1 MLTIEE
7 IRKIK
12 QHTALPPNNTAIN
25 EMLVKPTIATPII
38 KIDILVNVSAA
49 GLDIFDNEDV
59 VILGCPAMGDEVLE
73 EGEFEPF
80 IEGISSKISGKK
92 VALFGSY
99 GWGDG
104 QWMRDWQERM
114 ESLGCTL
121 IDDGLIINYEPE
133 DESPECINFGLKIAK
148 VQYKI

>member
-1 MLTIEE
+1 MKVVYYSASGNTEKMANLIAEG
-7 IRKIK
+7 IANGGK
-12 QHTALPPNNTAIN
+12 TAEVI
-25 EMLVKPTIATPII
+25 
-38 KIDILVNVSAA
+38 NVSNANA
-49 GLDIFDNEDV
+49 DIFDNEEI

-73 EGEFEPF
+73 ENEFEPF
-80 IEGISSKISGKK
+80 VEEISSKISGKK

-121 IDDGLIINYEPE
+121 IADGLIIQNEPE
-133 DESPECINFGLKIAK
+133 DNSPECIELGMTIAK
-148 VQYKI
+148 A

>member
-1 MLTIEE
+1 M
-7 IRKIK
+7 KIVYYSASGNTK
-12 QHTALPPNNTAIN
+12 KMANLIAEGIANGGKTAEVI
-25 EMLVKPTIATPII
+25 
-38 KIDILVNVSAA
+38 NVSNANA
-49 GLDIFDNEDV
+49 DIFDNEEI

-73 EGEFEPF
+73 ENEFEPF
-80 IEGISSKISGKK
+80 VEEISSKISGKK

-121 IDDGLIINYEPE
+121 IADGLIIQNEPE
-133 DESPECINFGLKIAK
+133 DNSPECIELGMTIAK
-148 VQYKI
+148 A

>member
-1 MLTIEE
+1 M
-7 IRKIK
+7 KIVYYS
-12 QHTALPPNNTAIN
+12 ASGNTEKMAN
-25 EMLVKPTIATPII
+25 LIAEGIVNSGKSVEVI
-38 KIDILVNVSAA
+38 NVSNADA
-49 GLDIFDNEDV
+49 NIFDNEEI

-73 EGEFEPF
+73 ENEFEPF
-80 IEGISSKISGKK
+80 VGEISSKISGKK

-121 IDDGLIINYEPE
+121 IDDGLIIQYEPE
-133 DESPECINFGLKIAK
+133 DNSSECIQLGMTIAK
-148 VQYKI
+148 A

>member
-1 MLTIEE
+1 MKIVYYSGTGNTEKMANLIAKGIESGGKGAE
-7 IRKIK
+7 
-12 QHTALPPNNTAIN
+12 
-25 EMLVKPTIATPII
+25 V
-38 KIDILVNVSAA
+38 VNVSAA
-49 GLDIFDNEDV
+49 GLDVFDNEDV

-80 IEGISSKISGKK
+80 IEEISSKLSGKK

-104 QWMRDWQERM
+104 QWMRDWQDRM

-121 IDDGLIINYEPE
+121 IGDGLIINYEPE
-133 DESPECINFGLKIAK
+133 DESPECINFGLEIAK
-148 VQYKI
+148 V

>member
-1 MLTIEE
+1 M
-7 IRKIK
+7 KIVYYSASGNTEK
-12 QHTALPPNNTAIN
+12 MANLIADGIVKGGKTADVI
-25 EMLVKPTIATPII
+25 
-38 KIDILVNVSAA
+38 NVSDAD
-49 GLDIFDNEDV
+49 LNIFQNEEV

-80 IEGISSKISGKK
+80 MEEISSNISGKK

-104 QWMRDWQERM
+104 QWMRDWQERI

-121 IDDGLIINYEPE
+121 IGDGLIIQYEPE
-133 DESPECINFGLKIAK
+133 DNSSECINFGMTIAK
-148 VQYKI
+148 V

>member
-1 MLTIEE
+1 M
-7 IRKIK
+7 KIVYYSG
-12 QHTALPPNNTAIN
+12 TGNTEKMAN
-25 EMLVKPTIATPII
+25 LIAKGIVSGG
-38 KIDILVNVSAA
+38 KDAEVVNVSAA

-121 IDDGLIINYEPE
+121 INYEPE

-148 VQYKI
+148 V

>member
-1 MLTIEE
+1 M
-7 IRKIK
+7 KIVYYSASGNTEK
-12 QHTALPPNNTAIN
+12 MANLIAEGIANGGKTAEVI
-25 EMLVKPTIATPII
+25 
-38 KIDILVNVSAA
+38 NVSNANA
-49 GLDIFDNEDV
+49 DIFDNEEI

-73 EGEFEPF
+73 ENEFEPF
-80 IEGISSKISGKK
+80 VEEISSKISGKK

-121 IDDGLIINYEPE
+121 IDDGLIIQYEPE
-133 DESPECINFGLKIAK
+133 DNSSECIELGKIIAR
-148 VQYKI
+148 I

>member
-1 MLTIEE
+1 MKIVYYSASGNTEKMANLIAEGISEE
-7 IRKIK
+7 GKSV
-12 QHTALPPNNTAIN
+12 
-25 EMLVKPTIATPII
+25 E
-38 KIDILVNVSAA
+38 LVNVSNANSN
-49 GLDIFDNEDV
+49 IFDDEDI

-73 EGEFEPF
+73 ENEFEPF
-80 IEGISSKISGKK
+80 LEEISSKISGKK

-121 IDDGLIINYEPE
+121 IDDGLIIQYEPE
-133 DESPECINFGLKIAK
+133 DNSSECIELGKIIAR
-148 VQYKI
+148 I

>member
-1 MLTIEE
+1 M
-7 IRKIK
+7 KIVYYSASGNTEK
-12 QHTALPPNNTAIN
+12 MANLIAEGIANGGKTAEVI
-25 EMLVKPTIATPII
+25 
-38 KIDILVNVSAA
+38 NVSNVNA
-49 GLDIFDNEDV
+49 DIFDNEEI

-73 EGEFEPF
+73 ENEFEPF
-80 IEGISSKISGKK
+80 VEEISSKISGKK

-121 IDDGLIINYEPE
+121 IADGLIIQNEPE
-133 DESPECINFGLKIAK
+133 DNSPECIELGMTIAK
-148 VQYKI
+148 A

>member
-1 MLTIEE
+1 M
-7 IRKIK
+7 KIVYYSASGNTEK
-12 QHTALPPNNTAIN
+12 MANLIAEGIANGGKTAEVI
-25 EMLVKPTIATPII
+25 
-38 KIDILVNVSAA
+38 NVSNANA
-49 GLDIFDNEDV
+49 DIFDNEEI

-73 EGEFEPF
+73 ENEFEPF
-80 IEGISSKISGKK
+80 VEEISSKISGKK

-133 DESPECINFGLKIAK
+133 DNSPECINFGKEIAK
-148 VQYKI
+148 A